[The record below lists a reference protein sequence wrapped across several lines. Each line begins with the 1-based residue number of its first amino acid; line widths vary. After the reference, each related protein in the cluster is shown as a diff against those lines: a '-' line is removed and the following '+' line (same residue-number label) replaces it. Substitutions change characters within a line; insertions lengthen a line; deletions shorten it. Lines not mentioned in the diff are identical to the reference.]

1 MKGLDRRT
9 RFLLAAAAALV
20 GLNLGLFL
28 LVVQPARARIRQEEA
43 QVQELRGRV
52 RRLQREGRAEAALFA
67 AWRQAEE
74 FRAGFPSR
82 ASLVDFLAGLTRL
95 ANRVAVEVPSVKY
108 QPGGAKE
115 REGPDGRDGLVR
127 LTISMGVEG
136 TYPRIR
142 RFIYELE
149 KMRRHLVIEELNLQ
163 DPRGANQLQ
172 LKLTMA
178 AYFRED
184 EG

>member
-1 MKGLDRRT
+1 MKGLDRRA
-9 RFLLAAAAALV
+9 RVMLVAAAVLV
-20 GLNLGLFL
+20 GLNLGFFL

-52 RRLQREGRAEAALFA
+52 RRLQREGRAEAALLT

-82 ASLVDFLAGLTRL
+82 AALVDFLGGLTRL
-95 ANRVAVEVPSVKY
+95 ANRVGVEVPSVNY
-108 QPGGAKE
+108 TPEAAKD
-115 REGPDGRDGLVR
+115 REKAEGRDGLVR
-127 LTISMGVEG
+127 LAISMGVEG